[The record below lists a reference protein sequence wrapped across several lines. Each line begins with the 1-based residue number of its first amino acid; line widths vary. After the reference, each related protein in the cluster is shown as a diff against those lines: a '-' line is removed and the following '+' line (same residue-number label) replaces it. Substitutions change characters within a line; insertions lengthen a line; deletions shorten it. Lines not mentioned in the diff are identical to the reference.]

1 MFYIQPKSLL
11 PIISTLVL
19 ASCAL
24 PKTDTHYVS
33 EERPGQV
40 LAVTSPTATTGV
52 ETPVESTTTANPLGN
67 CPYDIKGASE
77 KLVAESQKV
86 LNNFAGN
93 VWLNTELS
101 LAITQSE
108 RLAED
113 QRCTSLATTYQL
125 PQLIDQGKQSLG
137 VGQQRIDAT
146 LERAQKLREM
156 TSHW

>member
-1 MFYIQPKSLL
+1 
-11 PIISTLVL
+11 
-19 ASCAL
+19 
-24 PKTDTHYVS
+24 
-33 EERPGQV
+33 V